1 MKEKERENRGTS
13 FKKFDKQLNIIRMK
27 KNLIKILSIAIMG
40 VLIAS
45 CSNPAKMAKNAQLV
59 GTNCTPAVL
68 EVIADEITATYDL
81 TFPGGYFHPKAILEV
96 VPVLVYQGGE
106 VAAPTFKLQGEK
118 ITDNYRVI
126 PSTGGKASNTIK
138 FTYVP
143 GMEKSHLELR
153 VAVWNKLKKTNFP
166 APYKLA
172 DGANITYKLVN
183 TTGYA
188 AVAPN
193 QYQKVI
199 REQKETQIMYLVN
212 KSDVRN
218 SELTKTEI
226 KEFEQ
231 FLAAIDKDE
240 RRVVNKTDIIA
251 YASPEGPVDLNTKLS
266 DNRSTTAKTAFD
278 KITKNV
284 SSAPVNVASV
294 GEDWDGFQELVA
306 ASNIQDKELI
316 LRVLSMY
323 SDPMVRE
330 REIKNMSVVFKT
342 LADKILPE
350 LRRARMIANI
360 DYTNY
365 RDEELVDLSKTNI
378 EIMDEQALLYTGTLV
393 TDAAAKEVLYKKAG
407 DKFGSDAG
415 YINLA
420 AVYAGENKTADAK
433 SALSKVK
440 DKNSAYYTN
449 NAGVVALQE
458 KNYAEAAN
466 QFAKSN
472 LKEARYN
479 EGILD
484 ILNGKYTSAVSKLA
498 GEGFHNEVLA
508 YLLTNQVDKADAV
521 KIHEC
526 ARCAY
531 FKAIIAA
538 RRGNATEFAKMME
551 VVNTNEALKARAAND
566 IEFARYR

>member
-1 MKEKERENRGTS
+1 
-13 FKKFDKQLNIIRMK
+13 MK

-40 VLIAS
+40 VLITS

-59 GTNCTPAVL
+59 ETNCSPAVL

-81 TFPGGYFHPKAILEV
+81 TFPLGYFHPKAILEV

-106 VAAPTFKLQGEK
+106 AVAPAFKLQGEK
-118 ITDNYRVI
+118 VTDNYRVV
-126 PSTGGKASNTIK
+126 PTAGGKASSTVK
-138 FTYVP
+138 FAYVP

-153 VAVWNKLKKTNFP
+153 VAVWDKLKKIDFP

-188 AVAPN
+188 AIAPN
-193 QYQKVI
+193 QYQKII

-218 SELTKTEI
+218 SELTKAEI

-278 KITKNV
+278 KIAQNV
-284 SSAPVNVASV
+284 SYAPVNVASV
-294 GEDWDGFQELVA
+294 GEDWEGFRELVA
-306 ASNIQDKELI
+306 ASNIQDKDLI

-323 SDPMVRE
+323 SDPVVRE

-365 RDEELVDLSKTNI
+365 TDDELVNLSKTNV
-378 EIMDEQALLYTGTLV
+378 EIMDEQALLYAGTLV
-393 TDAAAKEVLYKKAG
+393 TDAADKEALYKKAG

-415 YINLA
+415 YLNLA
-420 AVYAGENKTADAK
+420 ATYISGKKTADAK
-433 SALSKVK
+433 SVLSRVK
-440 DKNSAYYTN
+440 DKNSAIYN
-449 NAGVVALQE
+449 NIAGIVALQE
-458 KNYAEAAN
+458 KNYTEAAN
-466 QFAKSN
+466 LFAKSN
-472 LKEARYN
+472 LKESRYN
-479 EGILD
+479 EGIID
-484 ILNGKYTSAVSKLA
+484 ILTGKYTSAASKLA

-508 YLLTNQVDKADAV
+508 YLLTNQVDKAAAV
-521 KIHEC
+521 QIHEC

-538 RRGNATEFAKMME
+538 RRGNSSEFAKQME
-551 VVNTNEALKARAAND
+551 IINTDATLKARAAND